1 MHLSTDQKGVAGGS
15 RAREHEHL
23 DLFLCEPMGFR
34 SGACD
39 GHRRSPIGANR
50 SPLYNPCNAM
60 SLRTERL
67 TGFPRFFDLGPLS
80 SIAKGAFCRGSPWVA
95 SALPVGR
102 GSKRSFQ
109 TRLVRASIGNL
120 TCWFAA
126 ISWSGSDGTRT
137 RDLRRDRHVPRRR
150 RLATIDAQS
159 LYSCSSTVIRH

>member
-39 GHRRSPIGANR
+39 GHRRSPIGSNR

-80 SIAKGAFCRGSPWVA
+80 SIAKGAFCRGSPRRPPRFAWPGA
-95 SALPVGR
+95 ANDPFKLGLS
-102 GSKRSFQ
+102 
-109 TRLVRASIGNL
+109 RLNRQLNM
-120 TCWFAA
+120 
-126 ISWSGSDGTRT
+126 
-137 RDLRRDRHVPRRR
+137 
-150 RLATIDAQS
+150 
-159 LYSCSSTVIRH
+159 